1 MEGLKRFIKAQER
14 DYAAALAEIRS
25 GFKTSHWIWYV
36 FPQLRGLGMS
46 SMSEFYGIA
55 GLEEAKAYLAHP
67 VLGARLREIS
77 TALLAHAGQAAWAI
91 LGEIDAMK
99 VRSSMTLFD
108 AVEPDSVFS
117 QVLDA
122 FYGGAARR
130 SDARDDR
137 RGGVKAERKRWRR

>member
-1 MEGLKRFIKAQER
+1 MEGLERFIKAQER
-14 DYAAALAEIRS
+14 DYAAALPEIRS
-25 GFKTSHWIWYV
+25 GFKSGHWIWYV

-55 GLEEAKAYLAHP
+55 GLEEVKAYLAHP

-122 FYGGAARR
+122 FYGGQ
-130 SDARDDR
+130 RDDR
-137 RGGVKAERKRWRR
+137 TLAMIGGAE

>member
-1 MEGLKRFIKAQER
+1 MEGLERFVEAQDR
-14 DYAAALAEIRS
+14 DYAAALAEIRN
-25 GFKTSHWIWYV
+25 GFKKSHWIWFV

-46 SMSEFYGIA
+46 YMSSFYGIA

-77 TALLAHAGQAAWAI
+77 AALLAHEGQAAWAI

-108 AVEPDSVFS
+108 AVCPDSVFG
-117 QVLDA
+117 QVLNA
-122 FYGGAARR
+122 FYEGG
-130 SDARDDR
+130 RDEVTLSML
-137 RGGVKAERKRWRR
+137 GVKA

>member
-1 MEGLKRFIKAQER
+1 MEGLERFIKAQER
-14 DYAAALAEIRS
+14 DYAAALPEIRS
-25 GFKTSHWIWYV
+25 GFKSGHWIWYV

-46 SMSEFYGIA
+46 SMSEVYGIA
-55 GLEEAKAYLAHP
+55 GLEEVKAYLAHP

-122 FYGGAARR
+122 FYGGQ
-130 SDARDDR
+130 RDDR
-137 RGGVKAERKRWRR
+137 TLAMIGGAE

>member
-1 MEGLKRFIKAQER
+1 MEGLERFVEAQDR
-14 DYAAALAEIRS
+14 DYAAALAEIRN
-25 GFKTSHWIWYV
+25 GFKKSHWIWFV

-46 SMSEFYGIA
+46 YMSSFYGIA
-55 GLEEAKAYLAHP
+55 GLEEAEAYLAHP

-77 TALLAHAGQAAWAI
+77 AALLAHAGQAAWAI

-108 AVEPDSVFS
+108 AVEPNSVFS

-122 FYGGAARR
+122 FYEGR
-130 SDARDDR
+130 RDDR
-137 RGGVKAERKRWRR
+137 TLAMISGAE